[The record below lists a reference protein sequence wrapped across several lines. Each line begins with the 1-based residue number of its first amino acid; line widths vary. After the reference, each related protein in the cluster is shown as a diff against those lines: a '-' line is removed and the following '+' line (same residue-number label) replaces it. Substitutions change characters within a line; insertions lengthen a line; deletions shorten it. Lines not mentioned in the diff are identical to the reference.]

1 MFKRIVFKKIV
12 WTALLAL
19 VLVALAGGVAEAN
32 TGPKTLNVYYN
43 DIKLNV
49 DGVAIKTLPAQ
60 EPFIVDGVTFVPVR
74 IIAEA
79 LNFNVDWQPDTRSV
93 VITSKTPSE
102 VTNLIQLVQKKDEE
116 IQSLKQ
122 QIEQLKQQL
131 EATQGTSTSTS
142 ISSLRT
148 ALKDKYDSIGDVDI
162 DSLDLQGDKD
172 SVTVKIW
179 VDLDEYEDE
188 WADLSNSEIKS
199 WLTSLVKYIQNKL
212 SNSTNITGRIINSD
226 NDDVLIKFTK
236 KGTGSLSVSYQDEDY
251 RNTSDASEAIEE
263 LEDKTYYVDTIKFTV
278 TDVQYSESS
287 DRATLKLKATS
298 SSARSTWEDLSSSKL
313 KSEVLDICE
322 EVVDVFDDAGISLA
336 EVKLY
341 FYDSSSTLLKSFL
354 YDVDEETLS

>member
-131 EATQGTSTSTS
+131 E
-142 ISSLRT
+142 T
-148 ALKDKYDSIGDVDI
+148 AQTTTTDLSDLEDDLQDEYDSIGDVDI

-188 WADLSNSEIKS
+188 WADLSNSEIKN
-199 WLTSLVKYIQNKL
+199 WVDDLVDDIQSAL
-212 SNSTNITGRIINSD
+212 SQSTEISGRIINSD

-263 LEDKTYYVDTIKFTV
+263 LEDKTYYVDTIKFKV

-298 SSARSTWEDLSSSKL
+298 SDAEEAWDDLSSSKL
-313 KSEVLDICE
+313 KSEVLDIAE
-322 EVVDVFDDAGISLA
+322 EVVDVFEDADISLE

>member
-19 VLVALAGGVAEAN
+19 VLVALAGGVAEAS
-32 TGPKTLNVYYN
+32 TGPKMLNVYYN

-49 DGVAIKTLPAQ
+49 DGVSIKTLPAQ

-102 VTNLIQLVQKKDEE
+102 VANLIQLVQKKDEE

-122 QIEQLKQQL
+122 QIEQLKQQVETAQTTTTDLSDL
-131 EATQGTSTSTS
+131 EDDLQ
-142 ISSLRT
+142 
-148 ALKDKYDSIGDVDI
+148 DEYDSIGDVDI

-199 WLTSLVKYIQNKL
+199 WLTSLVKDIQNKL

-251 RNTSDASEAIEE
+251 RDTSDASEAIEE

-298 SSARSTWEDLSSSKL
+298 SSARSAWEALSSSKL

-354 YDVDEETLS
+354 YDVDDETLS